1 MVFFFLFSLA
11 LPAYSGGGSLR
22 AKEMVITAKT
32 VTGSTTDSRSLRF
45 SGEVVVEDNFTLC
58 SDELFVRYDNANII
72 EEVVA
77 TGNVR
82 VVQGDKRAR
91 GGRGVYKRYE
101 DKIVITEE
109 ASVVECSNL
118 IKGETITLHTDE
130 NVILIEGGAGSG
142 RRASVVITPDGK
154 CEESVIYEEFQC
166 GRAR

>member
-1 MVFFFLFSLA
+1 MVSFFFMA
-11 LPAYSGGGSLR
+11 LPSHAEDASLR

-32 VTGSTTDSRSLRF
+32 VTGSTDSRFLRF

-58 SDELFVRYDNANII
+58 SDELFVRYGKAKVI

-82 VVQGDKRAR
+82 VVQGEKRAR
-91 GGRGVYKRYE
+91 GGRGIYNRYE
-101 DKIVITEE
+101 DKVVITES
-109 ASVVECSNL
+109 ASMVECSNL

-130 NVILIEGGAGSG
+130 NVILVEGSTGSG
-142 RRASVVITPDGK
+142 ERASVVITPDGR

>member
-1 MVFFFLFSLA
+1 MVSFFLFSLT
-11 LPAYSGGGSLR
+11 LPSHAEDGSLR

-32 VTGSTTDSRSLRF
+32 VTGSTDSRFLRF

-58 SDELFVRYDNANII
+58 SDELFVRYGKAKVI

-82 VVQGDKRAR
+82 VVQGEKRAR

-101 DKIVITEE
+101 DKVVITES
-109 ASVVECSNL
+109 ASMVECSNV

-130 NVILIEGGAGSG
+130 NVILIEGGTGG
-142 RRASVVITPDGK
+142 RASVVITPDGRCK
-154 CEESVIYEEFQC
+154 ESVIYEEFQC

>member
-1 MVFFFLFSLA
+1 MA
-11 LPAYSGGGSLR
+11 LPSHAESGSPR

-32 VTGSTTDSRSLRF
+32 VTGSTDSRFLRF
-45 SGEVVVEDNFTLC
+45 SGDVVVEDNFTLC
-58 SDELFVRYDNANII
+58 SDELFVRYGKAKVI

-82 VVQGDKRAR
+82 VVQGEKRAR
-91 GGRGVYKRYE
+91 GGRGIYNRYE
-101 DKIVITEE
+101 DKVVITES
-109 ASVVECSNL
+109 ASMVECSNV

-130 NVILIEGGAGSG
+130 NVILIEGGTGG
-142 RRASVVITPDGK
+142 RASVVITPDGR